1 MPSTQS
7 RGGFTLIELLVVI
20 AIIAVLVAILLPAV
34 QQAREAARASQCR
47 NNLKQFGIALHSYNE
62 THNVFPMGE
71 MGLNS
76 GTPQANNFSFQ
87 VMLLPN
93 MDQAALYN
101 QFDFNLN
108 YNTGNNYILKTKT
121 AGYFYCP
128 SSRQADWILSETV
141 NMITQNSATIHYYGV
156 AGPKGNKPAPLTGAF
171 AHVGNTT
178 TDHGGFAQSGLLIRN
193 KCFRVADA
201 TDGLTNTLMMGEM
214 SAENI
219 SGWNPSYRP
228 WTQGANTAGNDAA
241 SYATKNVTKFTGKTS
256 GYAGGTATRL
266 FNDASFSSM
275 HAGMGAHF
283 AMGDGSVRFIA
294 DTIDFSTY
302 QYLASKDDSIGV
314 QIE

>member
-1 MPSTQS
+1 MSS
-7 RGGFTLIELLVVI
+7 RRGFTLIELLVVI

-62 THNVFPMGE
+62 THNVFPMGS

-76 GTPQANNFSFQ
+76 GTPQANNLSVQ

-101 QFDFNLN
+101 QFDFSLN
-108 YNTGNNYILKTKT
+108 YNTGNNYLLKTKT
-121 AGYFYCP
+121 AGYFFCP
-128 SSRQADWILSETV
+128 SSRQVDWTLSETV

-156 AGPKGNKPAPLTGAF
+156 AGPRGNKPAPLTGTF
-171 AHVGNTT
+171 THVGNTT
-178 TDHGGFAQSGLLIRN
+178 TDHGGFAQTGLLIRN

-201 TDGLTNTLMMGEM
+201 TDGLTNTLMMGEI

-219 SGWNPSYRP
+219 SGWNSSYRP
-228 WTQGANTAGNDAA
+228 WTQGSSNANVDGA
-241 SYATKNVTKFTGKTS
+241 SYASKNVTKYMARTS
-256 GYAGGTATRL
+256 GYVGGNPSRL
-266 FNDASFSSM
+266 FNDASFSSN

-294 DTIDFSTY
+294 DTIDFPTF
-302 QYLASKDDSIGV
+302 QYLASRDDGV
-314 QIE
+314 SVQVE